1 MKRFNICLF
10 YMALVLSMAACGKV
24 KSDET
29 INTQVTTPAASEIT
43 TQTDKTAN
51 NDIAQENTDIN
62 NTDAESV
69 GNMNEDHDMKL
80 FINDVEIP
88 VIWENN
94 NSVAEILEET
104 TIGDIVISMSM
115 YGGNEQVGSLGKRYN
130 SNDKQTTT
138 HNGDIVLYNS
148 SNLVVFYGSNSWAYT
163 RLGKINLSETT
174 VTELLSNG
182 NVSVR
187 ITSAQN

>member
-1 MKRFNICLF
+1 MERLCKMKKLLLILLSGVLLCSLSGCRQNQKEMTQVETNITER
-10 YMALVLSMAACGKV
+10 ATEVSEV
-24 KSDET
+24 KTNETSAVQKNLTEENNPESTEDTNMKLYFDET
-29 INTQVTTPAASEIT
+29 
-43 TQTDKTAN
+43 
-51 NDIAQENTDIN
+51 
-62 NTDAESV
+62 
-69 GNMNEDHDMKL
+69 
-80 FINDVEIP
+80 EIP
-88 VIWENN
+88 VAWENN
-94 NSVAEILEET
+94 NSVAEILEEAT
-104 TIGDIVISMSM
+104 NGDIVISMSM
-115 YGGNEQVGSLGKRYN
+115 YGGNEQVGSLGKRYS

-163 RLGKINLSETT
+163 RLGKMNLSETT